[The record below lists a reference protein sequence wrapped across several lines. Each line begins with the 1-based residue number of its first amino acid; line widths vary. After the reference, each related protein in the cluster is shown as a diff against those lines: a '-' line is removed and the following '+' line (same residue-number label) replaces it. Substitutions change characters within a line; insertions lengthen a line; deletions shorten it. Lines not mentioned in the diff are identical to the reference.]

1 MFNMRFLFVS
11 MAACSLLCADEV
23 LPPAVEESGPD
34 IAKVSEAFGHMLG
47 KNIQSLGIDFAT
59 DHVVKGLQDA
69 LAGQTSPMSENECI
83 QAITE
88 AQEKSFKKLAVENL
102 HKAAEFLSKNG
113 KEKGVISLEDGKLQ
127 YKIDKKG
134 KGSEVA
140 EHNSAL
146 IRYTGKFIDGKVFGS
161 SKEDEL
167 ISLDETIPGFGK
179 GLIGMKEGEKR
190 TLYIHPELGY
200 GTSGYLPPNSL
211 LTFEIELVKANVTTP
226 SEMEG
231 LISNTG
237 KNKAPSDEIAA
248 PTEHVEAVR

>member
-1 MFNMRFLFVS
+1 
-11 MAACSLLCADEV
+11 
-23 LPPAVEESGPD
+23 
-34 IAKVSEAFGHMLG
+34 MLG

-59 DHVVKGLQDA
+59 EHVVKGLQDA
-69 LAGQTSPMSENECI
+69 LAGQASPMSENECI

-167 ISLDETIPGFGK
+167 ISLDETIPGLAK
-179 GLIGMKEGEKR
+179 
-190 TLYIHPELGY
+190 
-200 GTSGYLPPNSL
+200 
-211 LTFEIELVKANVTTP
+211 
-226 SEMEG
+226 
-231 LISNTG
+231 
-237 KNKAPSDEIAA
+237 D
-248 PTEHVEAVR
+248 